1 MSWDDRQRQIAKEAL
16 GLIFEGDIALEW
28 KGTIFTISK
37 ASGIW
42 KLEAFERSLTYL
54 AERTGPEREID
65 PFERSDST
73 SWVILSQLL
82 SILGQRLLALD
93 VILRYLKVC
102 YDLQDEHR
110 RRMHKGAP
118 LFWASQRYREVGEND
133 LASGYMLL
141 AFIEDCEGYEDPR
154 KAPAY
159 THLLSVFR
167 FSADFLERLIAYARK
182 QDPFSDFPEEVLLGW
197 ELITAPG
204 LPESRT
210 RSRGA

>member
-1 MSWDDRQRQIAKEAL
+1 LSWDDRQWQIAEEAL
-16 GLIFEGDIALEW
+16 RLLFEGDIAIERQ
-28 KGTIFTISK
+28 GARFTVSK
-37 ASGIW
+37 VSGIW

-54 AERTGPEREID
+54 TDRTGPNREID

-73 SWVILSQLL
+73 SWIILSQLL

-102 YDLQDEHR
+102 YDLQNEHR

-118 LFWASQRYREVGEND
+118 LFWASQRYRQVGESN

-141 AFIEDCEGYEDPR
+141 AFIEDCEGYQDPR
-154 KAPAY
+154 EAPAY
-159 THLLSVFR
+159 TQLLSVFR
-167 FSADFLERLIAYARK
+167 FSPDFLQGLVAFARE
-182 QDPFSDFPEEVLLGW
+182 QEPFPDFPEEVMIGW
-197 ELITAPG
+197 ELINAPG
-204 LPESRT
+204 LPEPRA